1 MIPSLCEKMVYDFAL
16 GKQALLLH
24 LFSFTPRLLLEKIGI
39 LEFRL

>member
-1 MIPSLCEKMVYDFAL
+1 MVSDFAL
-16 GKQALLLH
+16 GKQALLSQ